1 MIPELSERSREI
13 FRQIVEAYVETGEP
27 VGSQVLSQ
35 RMRMRLS
42 PASIRSVM
50 ADLQDAGLLFSPHIS
65 AGRLPTASGLRF
77 FVDGLLEVGSVTE
90 EERKRIEAH
99 CAASGGS
106 IEELLTE
113 AIEGLS
119 GLSRCAGLVVAPKE
133 DARLRHIEFVS
144 LSSDRVLVIIVTED
158 GRVENRIMVSEP
170 GWTPAALAEATNFL
184 NARIRGR
191 TLNEVRAEIMAE
203 HERQRAELDELTRRV
218 IDAGMA
224 TWAGDDERATL
235 IVRGRA
241 NLLDDVTA
249 AEDLERIRGL
259 FNTLETRQ
267 GFMQLLDLAKDAE
280 GVRIYIGAEDNI
292 FNLAGCSVIV
302 SPYVDSKSRI
312 VGAIGV
318 IGPTRLNYARII
330 PMVDYTAKAL
340 GRAVG

>member
-27 VGSQVLSQ
+27 VGSQLLSQ
-35 RMRMRLS
+35 RMSMGLS
-42 PASIRSVM
+42 SASIRSVM
-50 ADLQDAGLLFSPHIS
+50 ADLQDAGLLYSPHTS
-65 AGRLPTASGLRF
+65 AGRLPTATGLRF
-77 FVDGLLEVGSVTE
+77 FVDGLLEVGNVTR
-90 EERKRIEAH
+90 EERERIEAH
-99 CAASGGS
+99 CAVSGRS
-106 IEELLTE
+106 VEEVLTE

-119 GLSRCAGLVVAPKE
+119 GLSHCAGLVVAPKE
-133 DARLRHIEFVS
+133 DARLHHIEFVA
-144 LSSDRVLVIIVTED
+144 LSNDRVLVIIVTED
-158 GRVENRIMVSEP
+158 GRVENRVMESEP
-170 GWTPAALAEATNFL
+170 SWTTMALAEATNFL
-184 NARIRGR
+184 NSRIRGR

-224 TWAGDDERATL
+224 TWGGGEERTTL

-241 NLLDDVTA
+241 NLLEDVNAT
-249 AEDLERIRGL
+249 EDLERIRDL

-267 GFMQLLDLAKDAE
+267 GFMQLLDLTKDAE
-280 GVRIYIGAEDNI
+280 GVRIYIGAKDNI

-302 SPYVDSKSRI
+302 SPYVDSKARV

-318 IGPTRLNYARII
+318 IGPARLNYARII

>member
-1 MIPELSERSREI
+1 M
-13 FRQIVEAYVETGEP
+13 
-27 VGSQVLSQ
+27 
-35 RMRMRLS
+35 
-42 PASIRSVM
+42 
-50 ADLQDAGLLFSPHIS
+50 
-65 AGRLPTASGLRF
+65 
-77 FVDGLLEVGSVTE
+77 
-90 EERKRIEAH
+90 
-99 CAASGGS
+99 
-106 IEELLTE
+106 
-113 AIEGLS
+113 
-119 GLSRCAGLVVAPKE
+119 
-133 DARLRHIEFVS
+133 
-144 LSSDRVLVIIVTED
+144 
-158 GRVENRIMVSEP
+158 
-170 GWTPAALAEATNFL
+170 ALAEATNFL

-191 TLNEVRAEIMAE
+191 TLHEVRAEILVE

-224 TWAGDDERATL
+224 TWGGDDERATL

-241 NLLDDVTA
+241 NLLEDVNA
-249 AEDLERIRGL
+249 AEDLERIRDL

-267 GFMQLLDLAKDAE
+267 GFMQLLDLTKDAE

-302 SPYVDSKSRI
+302 SPYVDSKARV

>member
-27 VGSQVLSQ
+27 VGSQLLSQ
-35 RMRMRLS
+35 RMSMKLS
-42 PASIRSVM
+42 SASIRSVM
-50 ADLQDAGLLFSPHIS
+50 ADLQDAGLLYSPHTS

-77 FVDGLLEVGSVTE
+77 FVDGILEVGNVTE
-90 EERKRIEAH
+90 EERERIEAH
-99 CAASGGS
+99 CAASGRS
-106 IEELLTE
+106 VEEVLTE

-133 DARLRHIEFVS
+133 DARLHHIEFVA

-158 GRVENRIMVSEP
+158 GRVENRVMESEP
-170 GWTPAALAEATNFL
+170 GWTPMALAEATNFL

-191 TLNEVRAEIMAE
+191 TLHEVRAEILVE

-224 TWAGDDERATL
+224 TWGGDDERATL

-241 NLLDDVTA
+241 NLLEDVNA
-249 AEDLERIRGL
+249 AEDLERIRDL

-267 GFMQLLDLAKDAE
+267 GFMQLLDLTKDAE

-302 SPYVDSKSRI
+302 SPYVDSKARV